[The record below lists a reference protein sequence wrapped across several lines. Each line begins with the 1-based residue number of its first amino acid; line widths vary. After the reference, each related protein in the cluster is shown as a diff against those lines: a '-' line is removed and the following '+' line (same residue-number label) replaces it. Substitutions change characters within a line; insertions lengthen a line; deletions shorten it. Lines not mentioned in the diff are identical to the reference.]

1 MSDPK
6 TIGFVF
12 IPGFADWEYG
22 LLSAS
27 AVEWFGLKTV
37 ALTPDGRSVS
47 SMSGFRLD
55 PARPA
60 GPEENA
66 DLDAVAVIGSDTW
79 ATADA
84 PDVSPLLRTVAARGG
99 VVGGI
104 CAGTLALARAG
115 LFEGVGHTSNGRDW
129 ILKHLPD
136 YAGREH
142 YRDVPHA
149 TVDGRI
155 VTAPGSAPGTFAV
168 EFLSTLIPGKGEQFG
183 QMRAMFAREYAA
195 SS

>member
-1 MSDPK
+1 MSEPRK
-6 TIGFVF
+6 IGFVF
-12 IPGFADWEYG
+12 IPKFADWEFG
-22 LLSAS
+22 LLAGSATD
-27 AVEWFGLKTV
+27 WFGLETV
-37 ALTPDGRSVS
+37 ALTPDGRSMTS
-47 SMSGFRLD
+47 IGGFRLSGERSLD
-55 PARPA
+55 PA
-60 GPEENA
+60 ENA

-183 QMRAMFAREYAA
+183 QMRAMFAREYAVG
-195 SS
+195 S